1 MPKFKPSCL
10 CAHKICADCK
20 KEFYGWGYVKGYT
33 RPLKDIFEEIFCGT
47 EIVICYSCY
56 KKYKEKV
63 GEK

>member
-1 MPKFKPSCL
+1 MPKFETSCL
-10 CAHKICADCK
+10 CGHKICADCK

-33 RPLKDIFEEIFCGT
+33 HAPKDIFEMTFCTT

-56 KKYKEKV
+56 QKYIEKD